1 MGIKQNLDMMD
12 YRRITWPVFVIHAEP
27 EVIDGIV
34 WIEDQVVD
42 DTNMLGETLGER
54 RLQTP
59 MKSIYPL
66 RYMIEDE
73 IAMNK
78 HRGKLF
84 IDSLGK
90 VIVHEKTHTV
100 QIKYHK
106 IKKLELKEIATV
118 VWIKDV
124 PYPFIERRPPL
135 SYHTWVGLI
144 YKKGLPWKICEYST
158 KQKKDTWRK
167 M

>member
-84 IDSLGK
+84 IDSLDVDE
-90 VIVHEKTHTV
+90 VIAQLLVTEGFSTIEEV
-100 QIKYHK
+100 
-106 IKKLELKEIATV
+106 AF
-118 VWIKDV
+118 V
-124 PYPFIERRPPL
+124 PM
-135 SYHTWVGLI
+135 
-144 YKKGLPWKICEYST
+144 LPGVSNGEV
-158 KQKKDTWRK
+158 
-167 M
+167 